1 MRAIAVV
8 GIVAK
13 KPGGELDEVGLARA
27 GGTEFA
33 EAPDNGA
40 VLRRQTA
47 GLIEKS
53 GAGFRRHAREIIQ
66 VLQQVGDAV
75 EGLCCRRGFTPRWVA
90 IFDCKIGA

>member
-13 KPGGELDEVGLARA
+13 EPGGELDEVGLARA

-33 EAPDNGA
+33 EAPDHGA
-40 VLRRQTA
+40 VLRRLAA
-47 GLIEKS
+47 GLVEKR
-53 GAGFRRHAREIIQ
+53 GAGFRRYARQVIQ
-66 VLQQVGDAV
+66 ILQQVRDAV
-75 EGLCCRRGFTPRWVA
+75 EGLFCRRGFTPRWFA